1 MNSLKGAKVA
11 KLPSLYPKCMAVQY
25 KAKVRHTLKI
35 FVLVF
40 SCRLFACFKYNPFAK
55 RHDQNG
61 CALLNPEWIILKY
74 SNSMLN
80 FEVHNFC

>member
-1 MNSLKGAKVA
+1 MYGS
-11 KLPSLYPKCMAVQY
+11 AVQY
-25 KAKVRHTLKI
+25 KAKVRHALKI

-40 SCRLFACFKYNPFAK
+40 SCRLFAK

-61 CALLNPEWIILKY
+61 CALLNPEWITLKY

-80 FEVHNFC
+80 FGVHNFCKPVLNRLFL